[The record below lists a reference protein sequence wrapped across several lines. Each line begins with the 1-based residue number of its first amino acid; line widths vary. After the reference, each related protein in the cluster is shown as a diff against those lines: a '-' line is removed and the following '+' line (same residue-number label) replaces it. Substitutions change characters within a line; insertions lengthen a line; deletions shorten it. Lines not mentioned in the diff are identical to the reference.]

1 MRSPEKIFLPRWS
14 KLPATRHPSPSAFMC
29 RDIASIAWRVPP
41 HSSRVAVY
49 PHAQRNSTNLR
60 RSLLTSA
67 PEGTRHHPPLPG
79 ASGTARE
86 RRILARRGTVK
97 RCKMARTSPILDR
110 VPA

>member
-14 KLPATRHPSPSAFMC
+14 KLPSARHPSPSAFMW

-60 RSLLTSA
+60 RSFLASA
-67 PEGTRHHPPLPG
+67 PEGTRYPPPLPERPG
-79 ASGTARE
+79 PSRSVAS
-86 RRILARRGTVK
+86 
-97 RCKMARTSPILDR
+97 
-110 VPA
+110 